1 MANKD
6 ITETGVRSVLE
17 TMGIPSSFQGFK
29 ENAIGRAEA
38 LATVGSSIAGT
49 MAGMGGS
56 VFEAARGGDMR
67 AQLDTY
73 RKIQDA
79 MTYMPRTQGGLD
91 KVQQIGEFFEPVGL
105 LYEQYGEAV
114 GESTGSPLL
123 GEYAEELVD
132 PLFFLGGIG
141 GIPRR
146 AGRIADAATDVAETA
161 EALTDGLPAKPPEFV
176 TPPEPQ
182 PAMVVTP
189 EQQQIILS
197 KPERGL
203 IRSSVPRGSVPKVQE
218 QVAGQKAAYPSTD
231 GWAQDRM
238 VVKNVKVKKDKKGN
252 AVFEVDYQKTPYGFE
267 KPPLGVD
274 KVQWEQTIS
283 DRAVQ
288 SVRDLAERVK
298 QGDPAARAILDQ
310 ANWYRSMRTRLRE
323 EFGGIGDVFADALG
337 ATSANTGVEMN
348 WDNAIEVMRRYS
360 RGEFDKQINMYEDM
374 LEQGITDP
382 NKLTGFHKDTKKDFE
397 LITKASGAL
406 FGMNSPATTKALL
419 DMFRVAEGAPKT
431 PNFTGN
437 LIGYTNAPTIDVW
450 AARYLRRLAGK
461 DRLPPPTEKGV
472 TGSHLKGSTL
482 QEPNVGGEF
491 GFGQRVLT
499 DAARRINQENIIGE
513 IDPDL
518 AQMNPDDLQAVAWF
532 IEKELWT
539 ENGWTS
545 KAGEGGSFDYE
556 ASLAGAA
563 DPKLIKDLRKTARA
577 SFAPPNK
584 LKRET
589 QDEYI
594 ARVEEARE
602 AHMAKAAEAQAQI
615 DEIKTPLVR
624 YVLGVSVERPGQ
636 RPTNVQQAEVAAR
649 LGEPAMAD
657 ESVVAFQVNNTYGRF
672 MQEDE
677 RAFNAEFV
685 TRANFNPEGVTRRM
699 VEVAKEA
706 DQDAAFISKVVPQR
720 TESSRPGV
728 EIYFKNRQ
736 TADFAR
742 DLSDKLTEY
751 GVDGFT
757 FVTDAR
763 VADTPARQAGLA
775 DEAVAGINGLRF
787 QYIPEFDVG
796 ADAWAKMSPAERAA
810 KIDEMEDLFDDIAAD
825 IEKTEPGISSANM
838 MHYETNVIERD
849 QYDGLLGTPATTQ
862 NR

>member
-1 MANKD
+1 
-6 ITETGVRSVLE
+6 
-17 TMGIPSSFQGFK
+17 
-29 ENAIGRAEA
+29 
-38 LATVGSSIAGT
+38 
-49 MAGMGGS
+49 MAGYMAGIGGNI
-56 VFEAARGGDMR
+56 FELMRSGDPQAA
-67 AQLDTY
+67 LDQY
-73 RKIQDA
+73 RQIQEA
-79 MTYMPRTQGGLD
+79 MTYMPRTQGGLE
-91 KVQQIGEFFEPVGL
+91 KVQQIGEFFEPIGQ

-114 GESTGSPLL
+114 GESTGSPLT
-123 GEYAEELVD
+123 GEYFEEFVD
-132 PLFFLGGIG
+132 PLFFLGGIT
-141 GIPRR
+141 GIPKR

-252 AVFEVDYQKTPYGFE
+252 PVFEVDYQKTPYGFE

-518 AQMNPDDLQAVAWF
+518 AQMNRRRC
-532 IEKELWT
+532 T
-539 ENGWTS
+539 
-545 KAGEGGSFDYE
+545 GGC
-556 ASLAGAA
+556 
-563 DPKLIKDLRKTARA
+563 
-577 SFAPPNK
+577 
-584 LKRET
+584 
-589 QDEYI
+589 
-594 ARVEEARE
+594 
-602 AHMAKAAEAQAQI
+602 
-615 DEIKTPLVR
+615 LV
-624 YVLGVSVERPGQ
+624 
-636 RPTNVQQAEVAAR
+636 
-649 LGEPAMAD
+649 
-657 ESVVAFQVNNTYGRF
+657 
-672 MQEDE
+672 
-677 RAFNAEFV
+677 
-685 TRANFNPEGVTRRM
+685 
-699 VEVAKEA
+699 
-706 DQDAAFISKVVPQR
+706 
-720 TESSRPGV
+720 
-728 EIYFKNRQ
+728 
-736 TADFAR
+736 
-742 DLSDKLTEY
+742 
-751 GVDGFT
+751 
-757 FVTDAR
+757 
-763 VADTPARQAGLA
+763 
-775 DEAVAGINGLRF
+775 
-787 QYIPEFDVG
+787 
-796 ADAWAKMSPAERAA
+796 
-810 KIDEMEDLFDDIAAD
+810 
-825 IEKTEPGISSANM
+825 
-838 MHYETNVIERD
+838 H
-849 QYDGLLGTPATTQ
+849 
-862 NR
+862 

>member
-1 MANKD
+1 M
-6 ITETGVRSVLE
+6 
-17 TMGIPSSFQGFK
+17 
-29 ENAIGRAEA
+29 
-38 LATVGSSIAGT
+38 
-49 MAGMGGS
+49 
-56 VFEAARGGDMR
+56 
-67 AQLDTY
+67 
-73 RKIQDA
+73 
-79 MTYMPRTQGGLD
+79 
-91 KVQQIGEFFEPVGL
+91 
-105 LYEQYGEAV
+105 
-114 GESTGSPLL
+114 
-123 GEYAEELVD
+123 LV
-132 PLFFLGGIG
+132 
-141 GIPRR
+141 
-146 AGRIADAATDVAETA
+146 V
-161 EALTDGLPAKPPEFV
+161 
-176 TPPEPQ
+176 
-182 PAMVVTP
+182 
-189 EQQQIILS
+189 
-197 KPERGL
+197 
-203 IRSSVPRGSVPKVQE
+203 
-218 QVAGQKAAYPSTD
+218 
-231 GWAQDRM
+231 
-238 VVKNVKVKKDKKGN
+238 
-252 AVFEVDYQKTPYGFE
+252 
-267 KPPLGVD
+267 
-274 KVQWEQTIS
+274 
-283 DRAVQ
+283 
-288 SVRDLAERVK
+288 
-298 QGDPAARAILDQ
+298 
-310 ANWYRSMRTRLRE
+310 
-323 EFGGIGDVFADALG
+323 
-337 ATSANTGVEMN
+337 
-348 WDNAIEVMRRYS
+348 
-360 RGEFDKQINMYEDM
+360 
-374 LEQGITDP
+374 
-382 NKLTGFHKDTKKDFE
+382 
-397 LITKASGAL
+397 
-406 FGMNSPATTKALL
+406 
-419 DMFRVAEGAPKT
+419 
-431 PNFTGN
+431 
-437 LIGYTNAPTIDVW
+437 
-450 AARYLRRLAGK
+450 
-461 DRLPPPTEKGV
+461 
-472 TGSHLKGSTL
+472 
-482 QEPNVGGEF
+482 EF

-825 IEKTEPGISSANM
+825 IQKTEPGISSSNM
-838 MHYETNVIERD
+838 MHYETNVIERN

>member
-1 MANKD
+1 M
-6 ITETGVRSVLE
+6 
-17 TMGIPSSFQGFK
+17 
-29 ENAIGRAEA
+29 
-38 LATVGSSIAGT
+38 AGT
-49 MAGMGGS
+49 VAGMGGNI
-56 VFEAARGGDMR
+56 FELMRSGDPRAA
-67 AQLDTY
+67 LDQY
-73 RKIQDA
+73 RQIQEA
-79 MTYMPRTQGGLD
+79 MTYMPRTQGGLE
-91 KVQQIGEFFEPVGL
+91 KVQQIGEFFEPIGQ

-114 GESTGSPLL
+114 GESTGSPLT
-123 GEYAEELVD
+123 GEYFEEFVD

-141 GIPRR
+141 GIPKR

-252 AVFEVDYQKTPYGFE
+252 PVFEVDYQKTPYGFE

-685 TRANFNPEGVTRRM
+685 TRANFNPEGSLGAWWRSQKKLIKM
-699 VEVAKEA
+699 PHLYLKL
-706 DQDAAFISKVVPQR
+706 
-720 TESSRPGV
+720 SRS
-728 EIYFKNRQ
+728 EQ
-736 TADFAR
+736 
-742 DLSDKLTEY
+742 
-751 GVDGFT
+751 
-757 FVTDAR
+757 
-763 VADTPARQAGLA
+763 
-775 DEAVAGINGLRF
+775 
-787 QYIPEFDVG
+787 
-796 ADAWAKMSPAERAA
+796 RAA
-810 KIDEMEDLFDDIAAD
+810 DR
-825 IEKTEPGISSANM
+825 
-838 MHYETNVIERD
+838 V
-849 QYDGLLGTPATTQ
+849 
-862 NR
+862 